1 LGVVPDGTAEQFAD
15 RRIAP
20 APPRSAPEIVER
32 WHIPGRRCEFEDALV
47 SGKAVVVSS
56 ATNMSALMHAGLP
69 RDEYTY
75 AGKLGCKQWLL
86 DENER
91 LSEYIEDR
99 DRRIERGMSD
109 HEGMQGGR
117 HPSLLL
123 LGG

>member
-1 LGVVPDGTAEQFAD
+1 MARRNNSRTEGLRRLLLD
-15 RRIAP
+15 RHP
-20 APPRSAPEIVER
+20 KSMER

-56 ATNMSALMHAGLP
+56 TTNMSALMHAGLP

-86 DENER
+86 DENDR

-123 LGG
+123 LGWA